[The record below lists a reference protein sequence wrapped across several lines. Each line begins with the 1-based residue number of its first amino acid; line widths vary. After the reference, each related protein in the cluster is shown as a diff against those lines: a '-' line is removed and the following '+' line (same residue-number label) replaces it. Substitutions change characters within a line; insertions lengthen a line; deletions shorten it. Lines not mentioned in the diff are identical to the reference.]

1 MSALRLLATALLA
14 AGGFC
19 AGDARRQRMTARRMA
34 LEEAIALLTRLR
46 QEIGYRRADLG
57 RLYPVLAAEQDP
69 RTPLGRAMGAADA
82 FGQVEPPAPL
92 RPEEADCL
100 RACLADLGRAGAG
113 QECARLDYYLERMA
127 AFLAQAREDERL
139 SAGLDRRLGFAAG
152 AVLGM
157 LLV

>member
-1 MSALRLLATALLA
+1 MSALRLLAAALLA

-34 LEEAIALLTRLR
+34 LEEAIGLLTRLR

-113 QECARLDYYLERMA
+113 QECARLDYYLARFQS
-127 AFLAQAREDERL
+127 FLDRVREEEAR
-139 SAGLDRRLGFAAG
+139 SASIDRRLGLAAG
-152 AVLGM
+152 AVLG
-157 LLV
+157 LLIL